1 MAATRPATDNDS
13 SADAATPTGGVAV
26 VDSASGDSSTGDT
39 SRVGFGEL
47 EARLRAH
54 RLPAERIESI
64 RAAFETAERAHEG
77 QFRRSGD
84 PYICHPLETALILT
98 DIEMLDAPTLQA
110 ALLHDVVEDSPM
122 TLDEM
127 VGLFGA
133 EVAGL
138 VDGVTKLS
146 RLAAQPQQGAGGEA
160 AAQPS
165 HASVFQAESL
175 RKMLVAMAQDV
186 RVVLIKLADRLHN
199 MRTLDALL
207 PEQRNRISLET
218 RDIFAPLAHRLG
230 IDSIESEL
238 NDLSFTHLEPA
249 RHRRV
254 ANLVEARLTER
265 ETGVREALRVLTETL
280 AAQGYKN
287 IEISGRTKSVYSIAQ
302 KMERYREM
310 GREFEDIND
319 LQAVRVV
326 VKDVQDCYGVLGI
339 VHGMWRPL
347 PGQFDDYIANPRES
361 GYQSLHTTV
370 VTPDGDPLE
379 VQIRTVEMHETA
391 EYGIAAHWRYKEGAG
406 GGQFD
411 DRIAWLRQLLDW
423 QRDVIGAQEFVDQ
436 LKREILVDQVY
447 VYTPRGEIRELPA
460 GSTPLDFAFRIHTD
474 LGYGTAG
481 SKVNGRMVSLSYTLK
496 NGDTIEIISSKQPKG
511 PSLDWLNPDLG
522 YVRTELA
529 RSKIRHWFRVQER
542 SESTT
547 RGRQLLE
554 RETRRLGVPLDPQH
568 LATLFGYQ
576 TADEFILALG
586 TGQVGV
592 NQIAGRLAP
601 PKEEADTIPVR
612 QSSGELSVN
621 VQGLG
626 ATPARS
632 APCCRPMP
640 GEEIVGF
647 ITRNR
652 GVTVHR
658 QDCAN
663 IRNEDEPERLMDVSW
678 PDFEQKFPS
687 SVVIS
692 SMDRVGL
699 LRDITTLVSADHIN
713 ITGVRD
719 RHNADSTVTITL
731 TVEAS
736 GLPQI
741 SRMVSRLEDLP
752 GVINVYRTST
762 HSPRGGRG
770 SGQQNGGTARAAQG
784 GKPQS
789 SKERKG

>member
-1 MAATRPATDNDS
+1 MTGANSAIDDDA
-13 SADAATPTGGVAV
+13 SADATALTTDG
-26 VDSASGDSSTGDT
+26 SAGNGFA
-39 SRVGFGEL
+39 RVSFDEL
-47 EARLRAH
+47 EARLKAH
-54 RLPAERIESI
+54 RLPAERIDAI
-64 RAAFETAERAHEG
+64 RQAFDTAERAHEG
-77 QFRRSGD
+77 QFRKSGD

-127 VGLFGA
+127 RKGFGEEIA
-133 EVAGL
+133 EL

-160 AAQPS
+160 AALPS
-165 HASVFQAESL
+165 QASVYQAESL
-175 RKMLVAMAQDV
+175 RKMLLAMAQDV

-199 MRTLDALL
+199 MRTLDALA
-207 PEQRNRISLET
+207 PDRRHRIALET
-218 RDIFAPLAHRLG
+218 RDIYAPLAHRLG

-238 NDLSFTHLEPA
+238 NDLAFFHLEPA

-254 ANLVEARLTER
+254 ANLVDERLTEL
-265 ETGVREALRVLTETL
+265 ETGVREALTALTETL
-280 AAQGYKN
+280 AEQGYKN
-287 IEISGRTKSVYSIAQ
+287 VEISGRTKSIYSIAQ
-302 KMERYREM
+302 KMERYREI
-310 GREFEDIND
+310 GRDFEDIND

-339 VHGMWRPL
+339 IHGMWRPL
-347 PGQFDDYIANPRES
+347 PGQFDDYIANPRET

-370 VTPDGDPLE
+370 VTPDGNTLE
-379 VQIRTVEMHETA
+379 VQIRTADMHEMA
-391 EYGIAAHWRYKEGAG
+391 EYGIAAHWRYKEGAAG
-406 GGQFD
+406 GEFD
-411 DRIAWLRQLLDW
+411 ERIAWLRQLLDW

-436 LKREILVDQVY
+436 LKHEILVDQVY
-447 VYTPRGEIRELPA
+447 VYTPKGEIRELPA
-460 GSTPLDFAFRIHTD
+460 GSTPIDFAFRIHTD
-474 LGYGTAG
+474 VGYGTAG
-481 SKVNGRMVSLSYTLK
+481 AKVNGRMVSLSYTLR
-496 NGDTIEIISSKQPKG
+496 NGDTIEIIPSKNPKG

-542 SESTT
+542 SESAA
-547 RGRQLLE
+547 RGRQMLE
-554 RETRRLGVPLDPQH
+554 REARRLGVQLDPQH

-576 TADEFILALG
+576 TVDEFILALG

-592 NQIAGRLAP
+592 NQIAIRLQP
-601 PKEEADTIPVR
+601 PKEEPETIQLRP
-612 QSSGELSVN
+612 SSGELSVI

-626 ATPARS
+626 PTPARS

-652 GVTVHR
+652 GLSVHR
-658 QDCAN
+658 RNCTN
-663 IRNEDEPERLMDVSW
+663 MLNEDEPERLMDVTW
-678 PDFEQKFPS
+678 PDFEQKYPS
-687 SVVIS
+687 GVVIS
-692 SMDRVGL
+692 SQDRVGL

-719 RHNADSTVTITL
+719 RHNTDGTVTITL

-736 GLPQI
+736 GLPEI
-741 SRMVSRLEDLP
+741 SRMMSRLEELP
-752 GVINVYRTST
+752 GVFNVYRTST
-762 HSPRGGRG
+762 HIARGRNPK
-770 SGQQNGGTARAAQG
+770 QQNGKAARTSGTAAE
-784 GKPQS
+784 QS
-789 SKERKG
+789 KDKK

>member
-1 MAATRPATDNDS
+1 M
-13 SADAATPTGGVAV
+13 
-26 VDSASGDSSTGDT
+26 
-39 SRVGFGEL
+39 GFGEL
-47 EARLRAH
+47 EARLKTH

-146 RLAAQPQQGAGGEA
+146 RLAAQPQQGAAGEA

-199 MRTLDALL
+199 MRTLDSLL
-207 PEQRNRISLET
+207 PEQRHRISLET

-238 NDLSFTHLEPA
+238 NDLSFVHLEPA

-254 ANLVEARLTER
+254 ANLVAARLTER

-411 DRIAWLRQLLDW
+411 DRITWLRQLLDW

-770 SGQQNGGTARAAQG
+770 SGQRNGGTARANGEG
-784 GKPQS
+784 GGAGKAAKRP
-789 SKERKG
+789 GT

>member
-1 MAATRPATDNDS
+1 MIETVLA
-13 SADAATPTGGVAV
+13 
-26 VDSASGDSSTGDT
+26 
-39 SRVGFGEL
+39 GFAQL
-47 EARLRAH
+47 EERLRGH
-54 RLPAERIESI
+54 RVAQERVDLI
-64 RAAFETAERAHEG
+64 RKAYETAERAHEG
-77 QFRRSGD
+77 QFRKSGD

-98 DIEMLDAPTLQA
+98 DVEMLDAPTLQA

-127 VGLFGA
+127 SQQFGA

-146 RLAAQPQQGAGGEA
+146 QLAGQPQQDAGADA
-160 AAQPS
+160 AGQPS
-165 HASVFQAESL
+165 HASVYQAESL
-175 RKMLVAMAQDV
+175 RKMLLAMAQDV

-199 MRTLDALL
+199 MRTLDALSSD
-207 PEQRNRISLET
+207 QRRRISLET
-218 RDIFAPLAHRLG
+218 RDIYAPLAHRLG

-238 NDLSFTHLEPA
+238 NDLSFLHLEPA
-249 RHRRV
+249 RYRQV
-254 ANLVEARLTER
+254 AYLVAARLTER
-265 ETGVREALRVLTETL
+265 ETGVREALSALTETL
-280 AAQGYKN
+280 ATQSYGN
-287 IEISGRTKSVYSIAQ
+287 VEISGRTKSVYSIAQ
-302 KMERYREM
+302 KMERYREI

-326 VKDVQDCYGVLGI
+326 VKDVPDCYAVLGI
-339 VHGMWRPL
+339 IHGMWRPL
-347 PGQFDDYIANPRES
+347 PGQFDDYIANPRET

-370 VTPDGDPLE
+370 MTPHGDPLE
-379 VQIRTVEMHETA
+379 VQIRTAEMHDMA

-406 GGQFD
+406 ESRFD
-411 DRIAWLRQLLDW
+411 ERITWLRQLLDW
-423 QRDVIGAQEFVDQ
+423 QRDVFGAQEFVDQ

-447 VYTPRGEIRELPA
+447 VYTPSGEIRELPA
-460 GSTPLDFAFRIHTD
+460 GSTPIDFAFRIHTD
-474 LGYGTAG
+474 VGYGTAG
-481 SKVNGRMVSLSYTLK
+481 AKVNGRMVSLSYTLK
-496 NGDTIEIISSKQPKG
+496 NGDTIEIIPSKQAKG

-542 SESTT
+542 SESAA

-554 RETRRLGVPLDPQH
+554 REARRLGVQLDPQH

-601 PKEEADTIPVR
+601 PKEEPDTIHVR
-612 QSSGELSVN
+612 PSSGELAVN
-621 VQGLG
+621 VPGLG
-626 ATPARS
+626 PTRARS

-640 GEEIVGF
+640 GEQIVGF

-658 QDCAN
+658 RDCDN
-663 IRNEDEPERLMDVSW
+663 VRNEDEPERLLDVSW
-678 PDFEQKFPS
+678 PDFEQKYPS
-687 SVVIS
+687 TVVIS
-692 SMDRVGL
+692 SQDRVGL

-719 RHNADSTVTITL
+719 RHNADRTVTITL

-736 GLPQI
+736 GLPQV
-741 SRMVSRLEDLP
+741 SRMMSRLEDLP
-752 GVINVYRTST
+752 GVINVYRTSRSRRT
-762 HSPRGGRG
+762 
-770 SGQQNGGTARAAQG
+770 
-784 GKPQS
+784 
-789 SKERKG
+789 

>member
-1 MAATRPATDNDS
+1 MGV
-13 SADAATPTGGVAV
+13 DAAT
-26 VDSASGDSSTGDT
+26 DSASGDSVSVVSG
-39 SRVGFGEL
+39 RVGFGEL

-127 VGLFGA
+127 TEQFG
-133 EVAGL
+133 EEIAGL

-146 RLAAQPQQGAGGEA
+146 RLAAQPQQGAAGEA
-160 AAQPS
+160 ASQPS

-207 PEQRNRISLET
+207 PDQRHRISLET
-218 RDIFAPLAHRLG
+218 RDIYAPLAHRLG

-238 NDLSFTHLEPA
+238 NDLAFVHLEPA

-265 ETGVREALRVLTETL
+265 EAVVREALRVLTESL
-280 AAQGYKN
+280 DAQGYKN

-302 KMERYREM
+302 KMERYREI

-326 VKDVQDCYGVLGI
+326 VKDVQGCYAVLGI

-379 VQIRTVEMHETA
+379 VQIRTAEMHDTA
-391 EYGIAAHWRYKEGAG
+391 EYGIAAHWRYKEGGDG
-406 GGQFD
+406 GRFD

-474 LGYGTAG
+474 LGYGTTGA
-481 SKVNGRMVSLSYTLK
+481 KVNGRMVSLSYTLK
-496 NGDTIEIISSKQPKG
+496 NGDTIEIVPSKQPKG

-542 SESTT
+542 SESTA

-592 NQIAGRLAP
+592 NQIAGRVAP
-601 PKEEADTIPVR
+601 PKEEPDTIPVR

-626 ATPARS
+626 ATRARS
-632 APCCRPMP
+632 APCCRPIP

-652 GVTVHR
+652 GLSVHR
-658 QDCAN
+658 RDCDN
-663 IRNEDEPERLMDVSW
+663 IRNEDEPERLIDVSW

-719 RHNADSTVTITL
+719 RHNADRTVTITL

-741 SRMVSRLEDLP
+741 SRMVSRLEDLQ

-770 SGQQNGGTARAAQG
+770 SGQQDGGTARANGAGGTGRKAAKQQG
-784 GKPQS
+784 T
-789 SKERKG
+789 